1 MFWHQFLLFFSF
13 VFLSVHMWGCW
24 IHDSCASLNWFLVL
38 FLLGWEPICTSKLK
52 ILANFPLKVN
62 FSPFKGVFWNLDNC
76 WTVQTVSL
84 PPLQFFKLLTPVFL
98 FSFLHCLNP
107 RDGLSFSFILC
118 LCFFLNSIS
127 QTMMIGQFSLYPIK
141 KNHTSW
147 VFHHFD
153 FACIDFVHS
162 TSRFLRI
169 TLF

>member
-1 MFWHQFLLFFSF
+1 MFVILLWNELLILLYNELLMFWHQFLLFFSF

-62 FSPFKGVFWNLDNC
+62 FSPFKGVFWNLDKC

-118 LCFFLNSIS
+118 LCFF
-127 QTMMIGQFSLYPIK
+127 
-141 KNHTSW
+141 
-147 VFHHFD
+147 
-153 FACIDFVHS
+153 
-162 TSRFLRI
+162 
-169 TLF
+169 